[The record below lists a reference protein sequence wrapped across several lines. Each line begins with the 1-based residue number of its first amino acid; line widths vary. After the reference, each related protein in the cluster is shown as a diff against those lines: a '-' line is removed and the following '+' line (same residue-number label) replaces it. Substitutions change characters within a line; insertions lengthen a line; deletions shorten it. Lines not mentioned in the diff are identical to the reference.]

1 MTVSKI
7 LSAIAIAI
15 AVMAATGAAH
25 AETYEGAQ
33 AFNSVKSRSEMN
45 AQAVAAASAPNQNVT
60 NGSRVTPLLTSP
72 ADRSRINAEATAAA
86 QAPNQN
92 LSRGAFVNS
101 AVPAQY
107 TSQPAPRQ
115 AGL

>member
-7 LSAIAIAI
+7 LSAIAIA
-15 AVMAATGAAH
+15 VMAASGAAH
-25 AETYEGAQ
+25 AETYDGVQ
-33 AFNSVKSRSEMN
+33 AMTGVKSRSEVN

-72 ADRSRINAEATAAA
+72 ADRSRINAEAIAAA
-86 QAPNQN
+86 QDSNQN

-107 TSQPAPRQ
+107 KSQAAQRQ
-115 AGL
+115 AGR